1 MTQLVTGADF
11 TACIAKPKQVVS
23 PDTPT
28 EDEPDGDA
36 LGKLDL
42 FNTTHDSLSSQH
54 SCPLGIKINSSPV
67 TKSAKQ
73 NAAKSLSADLSSSIL
88 SDVSGS
94 FIEGKDSREKIV
106 CSETTKSA
114 LFAEFNHELD
124 EPLEDDTSSTSII
137 TGETVPISRES
148 SNAELEPLLKNSS
161 LAATLLQK
169 VRFE

>member
-23 PDTPT
+23 PDTP

-124 EPLEDDTSSTSII
+124 EPLEDDTSSII

-148 SNAELEPLLKNSS
+148 SNAELEPLSKNSS

>member
-11 TACIAKPKQVVS
+11 TACIAKPKQIVS

-36 LGKLDL
+36 FGKPDL
-42 FNTTHDSLSSQH
+42 FNTTHDSLSSQN
-54 SCPLGIKINSSPV
+54 SCPLGIRINSSPV

-73 NAAKSLSADLSSSIL
+73 NAAKYVSADLSSSNL
-88 SDVSGS
+88 SDVSLNGS
-94 FIEGKDSREKIV
+94 FVGSKDSREIGRTET
-106 CSETTKSA
+106 SESA

-124 EPLEDDTSSTSII
+124 EPLEDDTSSNK

-148 SNAELEPLLKNSS
+148 SNAELEPLLENSS

-169 VRFE
+169 VRFK